1 MSDMNELRG
10 RIDRIDRAMQEL
22 FEERMEVSRQVG
34 EYKRERGLPI
44 YDAERE
50 REVLKNRIGRVS
62 DSRLAPYVESFF
74 IDLMNLSK
82 DAQKEKLCP
91 KITENG
97 AMAYQGVEGAYGHEA
112 AAAVCGGRLVS
123 CKSFAD
129 VFQSVVTGKT
139 QFGIVPV
146 ENSYAGSVGE
156 NYDLFGK
163 YDVKIVRE
171 VILPIRHVL
180 LGIRGAAL
188 GDVRRVYSHPQG
200 LAQCDEYLRAH
211 PKMEAVACA
220 NTAMG
225 AKLVAEKGETSNAAI
240 AGRHAAAVY
249 DLDVLDVDVSSS
261 LSSNT
266 RFFVISNGAEKKG
279 SKATAMFVVNDHPGA
294 LVDVLDRIREAKVN
308 LTRIE
313 SRPMR
318 SRNWEYMFFVD
329 MEGDQERIESIAEA
343 VRKATVVYRL
353 LGIYDTSAVG

>member
-1 MSDMNELRG
+1 MFR
-10 RIDRIDRAMQEL
+10 
-22 FEERMEVSRQVG
+22 
-34 EYKRERGLPI
+34 
-44 YDAERE
+44 
-50 REVLKNRIGRVS
+50 
-62 DSRLAPYVESFF
+62 
-74 IDLMNLSK
+74 
-82 DAQKEKLCP
+82 
-91 KITENG
+91 
-97 AMAYQGVEGAYGHEA
+97 
-112 AAAVCGGRLVS
+112 
-123 CKSFAD
+123 
-129 VFQSVVTGKT
+129 SVVTGKT

-180 LGIRGAAL
+180 LGIRGGGA
-188 GDVRRVYSHPQG
+188 RRCAEVYSHPQG

-266 RFFVISNGAEKKG
+266 RFFVISNGAEKGG

-294 LVDVLDRIREAKVN
+294 LVDVIVIREAKVN

-318 SRNWEYMFFVD
+318 SRNWEYMFLWTWRAIRR
-329 MEGDQERIESIAEA
+329 ELKALREA